1 LLRRTL
7 QRSIRPSTKKDSV
20 NKHGISRLSLAHC
33 FLRYFYRLNA
43 AIRHDCNL
51 QIIKINKSVVQF
63 ERFTLA
69 NGLRVIIHQDTST
82 PMAVVNVMYD
92 VGAKDEDP
100 NKTGFAHLFEHLM
113 FGGSINI
120 PVYDEPLQMAG
131 GENNA
136 YTTNDLTNYYIQ
148 LPAENLETAF
158 WLESDRMLSLAFT
171 DNSLEVQRKVVC
183 EEFKEHYLNKPYG
196 DVWLKLRELAYQV
209 HPYRWMTIGKE
220 LAHIENAQLQDVKN
234 FFFKHYRP
242 VNAILVVAGNVTV
255 EKVKELAEKWFGPI
269 EPGEK
274 YLRRLPEEPPQT
286 TGKKLEVHANV
297 PLDALYKCWHI
308 YPRMDHR
315 YYVADLI
322 TEILSGGGSSRLF
335 QALVKEKQLFSNI
348 ECYHFGTT
356 DAGLLAIEG
365 KLVKG
370 VKIEDAEAAITEELN
385 KLKAEGVTEAE
396 LQKVKNKTE
405 SMIAFEDM
413 SVMNRANSLAFYELL
428 GDATLM
434 NSELERYN
442 KVTVEDIHEQ
452 SNKIFREENSS
463 TLYYCSKV

>member
-1 LLRRTL
+1 M
-7 QRSIRPSTKKDSV
+7 V
-20 NKHGISRLSLAHC
+20 N
-33 FLRYFYRLNA
+33 
-43 AIRHDCNL
+43 
-51 QIIKINKSVVQF
+51 F
-63 ERFTLA
+63 ERFNLS
-69 NGLRVIIHQDTST
+69 NGLKVIVHRDTST

-100 NKTGFAHLFEHLM
+100 GKTGFAHLFEHLM
-113 FGGSINI
+113 FGGSTNI

-171 DNSLEVQRKVVC
+171 ENSLEVQRKVVC

-196 DVWLKLRELAYQV
+196 DVWLKLRDLAYEV

-220 LAHIENAQLQDVKN
+220 LSHIENARLQDVKD

-255 EKVKELAEKWFGPI
+255 EQVRALAEKWFAPI
-269 EPGEK
+269 EQGQRYER
-274 YLRRLPEEPPQT
+274 YLPEEPKQT
-286 TGKKLEVHANV
+286 QAKKLEVKAEV

-315 YYVADLI
+315 YYVSDLI
-322 TEILSGGGSSRLF
+322 TEILGGGGSSRLF
-335 QALVKEKQLFSNI
+335 QSLVKEKKLFSNI

-356 DAGLLAIEG
+356 DAGLLTIEG

-370 VKIEDAEAAITEELN
+370 VKVLNAELAINAELE
-385 KLKAEGVTEAE
+385 KLKQEKISEAE
-396 LQKVKNKTE
+396 LKKVKNKTE

-413 SVMNRANSLAFYELL
+413 SLMNRANSLAYYELL
-428 GDATLM
+428 GDAHLM
-434 NSELERYN
+434 NTELDRYN
-442 KVTVEDIHEQ
+442 KVSVEDVRQ
-452 SNKIFREENSS
+452 LSNEIFTDENSS
-463 TLYYCSKV
+463 TLWYMSKN